1 MLKIKGSFYKHYLD
15 KLNNKHD
22 SFYKERLHLQDTYN
36 IDKNTV
42 DKVFDNFYNIINTNA
57 EDVYI
62 TPEKEYCPDY
72 AYEKD
77 MLKSFEEF
85 KDELVYDGFNNL
97 SRMIRLSHFYLLFQY
112 GYNPCF

>member
-1 MLKIKGSFYKHYLD
+1 MNLFIKKDSIYKISIIQIKIPW
-15 KLNNKHD
+15 
-22 SFYKERLHLQDTYN
+22 T
-36 IDKNTV
+36 
-42 DKVFDNFYNIINTNA
+42 KVFDNFYNINTNT

-62 TPEKEYCPDY
+62 TSDKEYCPDY